1 MKIENKDYKTIW
13 FDEDSQ
19 LVKII
24 DQTKLPHQFIIK
36 DLKTVKDAINAI
48 KTMEVRGAPLI
59 GGTAAYGI
67 VLAIIEN
74 KDPEFVKKSSEDLAQ
89 SRPTAINLKWA
100 VNRMMNKLSVV
111 NESKVLNTALRE
123 AKNICDEDEKFCEN
137 IGLNGLKIIEDIYN
151 KKKDTVNI
159 LTHCNAGWLATINWG
174 TATSPIYHAHKKG
187 IPVHIWVD
195 ETRPRNQG
203 ANLTSYELNEEGI
216 ANTII
221 ADNTGGILMQRGDVD
236 MCIVGTDRTLS
247 TGDVC
252 NKIGTYLKALAAYDN
267 NVPFYV
273 ALPSSTI
280 DWDIQNF
287 KDIPIEERSSEE
299 LSHIEGLD
307 KNNDLKK
314 VLIYPKKSKVLNL
327 AFDVTP
333 AKYVTGLITEKGICE
348 ASSDALK
355 EMFRQ

>member
-1 MKIENKDYKTIW
+1 MKINDKEYSTIW
-13 FDEDSQ
+13 YEDN

-59 GGTAAYGI
+59 GATAAYGI
-67 VLAIIEN
+67 VLAIKEN
-74 KDPEFVKKSSEDLAQ
+74 NDSNFIKKSSEDLIQ

-100 VNRMMNKLSVV
+100 VDRMMKKLSEV
-111 NESKVLNTALRE
+111 NNSEFLNTALRV

-137 IGLNGLKIIEDIYN
+137 IGINGLKIIEEIYN

-174 TATSPIYHAHKKG
+174 TATSPIYQAHKKG
-187 IPVHIWVD
+187 IPLHIWVD

-203 ANLTSYELNEEGI
+203 ANLTSYELNEEGVE
-216 ANTII
+216 NTII

-267 NVPFYV
+267 SIPFYV

-280 DWDIQNF
+280 DWNIKNF
-287 KDIPIEERSSEE
+287 KDIPIEERNPDE
-299 LSHIEGLD
+299 LSYIEGMD
-307 KNNDLKK
+307 ENNNLKK
-314 VLIYPKKSKVLNL
+314 VLIYPKKSKALNL

-333 AKYVTGLITEKGICE
+333 AKYVSGLITEKGICE
-348 ASSDALK
+348 ASSEALK
-355 EMFRQ
+355 KMFR